1 MTAES
6 GRRVVTAEELADAIG
21 KIDASYV
28 KEADT
33 WHAPRFAKKLW
44 RISRAAAVAACLL
57 LVIVAVIALPGK
69 VNPGPDGGRTESIL
83 QEEAAAGEAD
93 GAASGEAG
101 AEKGGLEGAQ
111 ASGEEGGEADGA
123 ASEVSFGI
131 PEEVT
136 EVLAIY
142 ECGGAEEQYLLTG
155 QELLALRQWADSLAL
170 GEAVAAA
177 GGEAM
182 VEPGKVPGENGAET
196 SGEGETYTFRYG
208 ETEISYLNAGNWYL
222 VTEDSWYPVQNPSK
236 PPLP

>member
-111 ASGEEGGEADGA
+111 ASEALF
-123 ASEVSFGI
+123 EI

-142 ECGGAEEQYLLTG
+142 ERGGAEEQYLLTG